1 MPQAIRTHYI
11 PATNYKPSRIKA
23 ACDRGSVTVLYD
35 SAASNEA
42 SHAYAV
48 RTLLARFLKED
59 KAKYG
64 SRPDKNPWNRPFV
77 SGGLPDGSIAHVLLP
92 KS

>member
-23 ACDRGSVTVLYD
+23 ACDRGSVTVGYD
-35 SAASNEA
+35 SAESNEA
-42 SHAYAV
+42 AHAYAV
-48 RTLLARFLKED
+48 HTLLNRFIAEDEKE
-59 KAKYG
+59 YG
-64 SRPDKNPWNRPFV
+64 TPRGKNPWNRPFV
-77 SGGLPDGSIAHVLLP
+77 SGGLPDGSITHVLLP